1 MGEGGR
7 EEVEEEERERRRRR
21 ETEEE
26 EGCRPTR
33 VGLILAYTRIYW

>member
-1 MGEGGR
+1 MKAWEREGER
-7 EEVEEEERERRRRR
+7 KWKRRRERRRRR

-33 VGLILAYTRIYW
+33 VGLA